1 MNETLSF
8 GTIGSWK
15 NLSCSAPKGAP
26 FLAPPRDQIY
36 RMVDRPLGY
45 ADGRLKGTVPDSF
58 GFIDGRDQVEKIMQ
72 DIDSLFLRHLSYYN
86 REYLQEGGFRHHFL
100 TKIKQQPAFL
110 HHVVFW
116 GVASDVDCVTFE
128 WYLFQAQK
136 ILEQHRPDIQE
147 QHLQKCQ
154 NMLHGLSYDLSG
166 HLAMADPKGSWY
178 ALIHTYGCL
187 AAESRILE
195 LHHEPDA
202 YFVDYAIDYS
212 DCADNIVRTGREL
225 LGVHFGWPLLV
236 QPDHVCHSIAELA
249 ARTEADVE
257 AHNAE
262 HHVPGEFFIKDHSL
276 IVEMEAWHTVHVR
289 VYYKKVRIF

>member
-15 NLSCSAPKGAP
+15 NSGRSAPKGAP

-58 GFIDGRDQVEKIMQ
+58 GFSDGRDQVEKIMQ
-72 DIDSLFLRHLSYYN
+72 DIDGLFLRHLSYYN
-86 REYLQEGGFRHHFL
+86 REYLQEGGFRRHFL

-136 ILEQHRPDIQE
+136 AKDQHQPD
-147 QHLQKCQ
+147 LQADYLKKCQ
-154 NMLHGLSYDLSG
+154 SMLRGLSYDLSG
-166 HLAMADPKGSWY
+166 HPTMADPKGSWY

-187 AAESRILE
+187 AAENRILE
-195 LHHEPDA
+195 LHSEPDA
-202 YFVDYAIDYS
+202 HFVDYAIDYT
-212 DCADNIVRTGREL
+212 DGAFRTGREL
-225 LGVHFGWPLLV
+225 LGTHFGWPLLV
-236 QPDHVCHSIAELA
+236 QPDRICRSTTELT
-249 ARTEADVE
+249 ARTITDVE
-257 AHNAE
+257 AYNAK
-262 HHVPGEFFIKDHSL
+262 HHLPGEIFIKDYSL
-276 IVEMEAWHTVHVR
+276 VVEMEAWRTTHVR